1 MLLLS
6 FSLKG
11 SVGDNMQFQDIIN
24 RDMILL
30 NPGDSLEKALRSLK
44 QAKLNM
50 LPVVNEK
57 RAYWSLYQDQP
68 LQCLANTSLNSV
80 IDPWITTVAFSLRE
94 DMSFQ
99 TVEEII
105 KKSMVGSAPVLNK
118 KDQVVGILTKANM
131 VNNLFNK
138 SSQLNAKLATV
149 LNAMHNGVVAFDDQG
164 CISLT
169 NKSAEKMLGLSPG
182 KSLGLRWDEVITGL
196 DLQPVL
202 EQGEVKTGLK
212 YIHGSIVAIVN
223 IMPIIEDTAVTG
235 AVAVFHDLTEL
246 KQMTRELKATKNLNQ
261 ILDTVINI
269 TNDGIVVVDE
279 RGHVTLIN
287 QVLADFLKV
296 KPEDA
301 LDKHITKLM
310 QNTRLHIVSR
320 TGVPELSEIQNI
332 GDKQFLVSRLPIIK
346 NGVPSGA
353 VGKVVFP
360 QLPEIQELVRK
371 LNALQGKVA
380 YYEEELENSQV
391 KQLEVLKIIGTSPI
405 MLHLKEEIRKASRT
419 DSTVLLTGESGTGKE
434 LVAHALHY
442 ESDRNTGP
450 FIKINCAA
458 IPENLLE
465 SEIFGYAPGA
475 FPGAN
480 IDGKPGRFEL
490 ADKGTLFLDEIGD
503 MSLRL
508 QAKLLRVIQESKF
521 ERVGGVK
528 TISVDV
534 RIITSTSMDLQKAV
548 AAGTFREDLYYLVNV
563 INLNLPPLRERKNDI
578 ELLSIGFIKKLNRIL
593 KTEISGISPELLDIF
608 MNYSWPGN
616 IRELKN
622 VIERAANNALKGVIQ
637 PVHLPANLLAS
648 QETIISAQDD
658 PENTFR
664 SIVKNT
670 QRETIINA
678 LAKAGGNKSKAAK
691 MLNMSRTSLYSALQK
706 LRIE

>member
-1 MLLLS
+1 
-6 FSLKG
+6 
-11 SVGDNMQFQDIIN
+11 MQFQDIIN
-24 RDMILL
+24 RDMVLL
-30 NPGDSLEKALRSLK
+30 NRGDTLEKAMKALK
-44 QAKLNM
+44 QTKLNM
-50 LPVVNEK
+50 LPVVDAGSELIGVFTRTNLFNALLK
-57 RAYWSLYQDQP
+57 
-68 LQCLANTSLNSV
+68 NTSLNHV
-80 IDPWITTVAFSLRE
+80 IDPWITSVAFTLRE

-105 KKSMVGSAPVLNK
+105 KKSIVGSAPVIDK
-118 KDQVVGILTKANM
+118 KGKVVGILTKANM

-138 SSQLNAKLATV
+138 SNQLNAKLTAV

-164 CISLT
+164 CISLI
-169 NKSAEKMLGLSPG
+169 NKSAEKMLSLSAG

-202 EQGEVKTGLK
+202 KHGEVKTGLK
-212 YIHGSIVAIVN
+212 YVHGNIVAIIN
-223 IMPIIEDTAVTG
+223 IMPIIDDTTVTG

-246 KQMTRELKATKNLNQ
+246 KQMTKELKATKNLNQ
-261 ILDTVINI
+261 ILDTVINA

-279 RGHVTLIN
+279 RGHVILIN

-296 KPEDA
+296 KPEDVM
-301 LDKHITKLM
+301 DKHITKVM

-332 GDKQFLVSRLPIIK
+332 GDKQYLVSRLPIIK

-380 YYEEELENSQV
+380 YYEEELQNSRV
-391 KQLEVLKIIGTSPI
+391 KQLEVMRIIGTSPI

-419 DSTVLLTGESGTGKE
+419 DSSVLITGESGTGKE
-434 LVAHALHY
+434 LVAHAVHY
-442 ESDRNTGP
+442 ESERNNGP

-458 IPENLLE
+458 IPEKLLE
-465 SEIFGYAPGA
+465 SEILGYAPGA
-475 FPGAN
+475 FPGEN

-508 QAKLLRVIQESKF
+508 QAKLIRVIQEREF

-534 RIITSTSMDLQKAV
+534 RIITSTSMDLKKAV
-548 AAGTFREDLYYLVNV
+548 AAGTFREDLYYLLNV
-563 INLNLPPLRERKNDI
+563 INLHLPPLRERKNDV

-593 KTEISGISPELLDIF
+593 KTEITGISPELLDIF

-622 VIERAANNALKGVIQ
+622 VIERAANNALKGIIQ
-637 PVHLPANLLAS
+637 PVHLPANLLATKEAR
-648 QETIISAQDD
+648 QLIPDEN
-658 PENTFR
+658 ENTFR
-664 SIVKNT
+664 YIAKNT
-670 QRETIINA
+670 QREMIINA
-678 LAKAGGNKSKAAK
+678 LDKTGGNKSKAAK
-691 MLNMSRTSLYSALQK
+691 MLNMSRTSLYSAMQK
-706 LRIE
+706 LKIE